1 MISRDFVLC
10 FPMLSLSYF
19 VLFCFVLFCFVL
31 FCFVSL
37 FCLFRHVL
45 FCSFCFNIDSSY
57 FYLFK
62 TFKNEYKRK

>member
-19 VLFCFVLFCFVL
+19 VLFCFVSLFVCFVM
-31 FCFVSL
+31 FRIARFVSIL
-37 FCLFRHVL
+37 IAR
-45 FCSFCFNIDSSY
+45 I